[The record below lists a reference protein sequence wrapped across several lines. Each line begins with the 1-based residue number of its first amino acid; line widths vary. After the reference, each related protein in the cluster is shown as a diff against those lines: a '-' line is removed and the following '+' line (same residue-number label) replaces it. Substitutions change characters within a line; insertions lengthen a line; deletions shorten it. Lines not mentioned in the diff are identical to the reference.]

1 MDTRVTQMDHWTVRT
16 ISILLILM
24 FAPVKASIAQTSQG
38 KYQVIVDAA
47 HGGMDSGVKLSDKY
61 FEKDITLA
69 IASMLKKEL
78 DKSGNINVQLT
89 RSNDKDI
96 TLSERIKIITASHS
110 DVFVGIHV
118 NAGFGKESSGYEL
131 YFPGFKTVSAEKVN
145 SKEILE
151 DMVKNK
157 YLNDSVKLAQL
168 IQRNLENVFPRK
180 SRGLRN
186 APLVILEGLKIPGV
200 VVEIGFATN
209 QDDRKKIMDE
219 GVRNAIAGAL
229 SKSIREYF

>member
-1 MDTRVTQMDHWTVRT
+1 MDQYTKII
-16 ISILLILM
+16 ISALLILM
-24 FAPVKASIAQTSQG
+24 FTPISASIAQPFHGTH
-38 KYQVIVDAA
+38 QVIVDAS
-47 HGGMDSGVKLSDKY
+47 HGGTDPGVKLSDKY
-61 FEKDITLA
+61 FEKDLTLA

-89 RSNDKDI
+89 RSADKDLS
-96 TLSERIKIITASHS
+96 LSERVKIITASHA
-110 DVFVGIHV
+110 DIFVGIHV
-118 NAGFGKESSGYEL
+118 NSGFGKESSGYEL
-131 YFPGFKTVSAEKVN
+131 YFPGFKSMSAEQIN

-151 DMVKNK
+151 DMAKNK

-186 APLVILEGLKIPGV
+186 APLVILEGMKIPGV
-200 VVEIGFATN
+200 IVEIGFATN

-219 GVRNAIAGAL
+219 NVRNAVAGAL
-229 SKSIREYF
+229 AKSIREYF